1 MVRPDVDDFGPDK
14 GPRRSVEHEDVVKKI
29 DIKSF
34 KEKQALETLRL
45 MLKQMKDSVDRNV
58 ETTDASRY
66 NRFNAAEF
74 LEDLAAVEA
83 HVKREFTCIKE

>member
-1 MVRPDVDDFGPDK
+1 
-14 GPRRSVEHEDVVKKI
+14 
-29 DIKSF
+29 
-34 KEKQALETLRL
+34 

-58 ETTDASRY
+58 ETTDTSRY